1 MDDKQLK
8 NLIHWGL
15 FSLLISL
22 TPLLFGGWKAIG
34 DIPNATFNLV
44 ILKVISNGE
53 LLLICMAL
61 LAVNIGDL
69 IKEKT
74 EWIKSMQVLIGF
86 SIFLSLFIALA
97 FAEINSNETVSKE
110 KICTTSFTFF
120 ISTVIICVSS
130 ILLPKSDKE

>member
-22 TPLLFGGWKAIG
+22 TPLLFGGWKAFG
-34 DIPNATFNLV
+34 DIPNANIKLV

-74 EWIKSMQVLIGF
+74 EWVKLLQVLIGF

-97 FAEINSNETVSKE
+97 FAEINSNKTISPE
-110 KICTTSFTFF
+110 KIRTTSFTFF
-120 ISTVIICVSS
+120 ISTVIICLSS